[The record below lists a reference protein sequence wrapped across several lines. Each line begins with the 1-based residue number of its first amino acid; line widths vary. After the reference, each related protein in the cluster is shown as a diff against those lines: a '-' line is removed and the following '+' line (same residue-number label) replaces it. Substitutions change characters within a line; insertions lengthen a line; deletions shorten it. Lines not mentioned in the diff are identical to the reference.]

1 MTTQNVTPE
10 LVKEMYSKCTN
21 KTYFIS
27 VFGTTRFM
35 LSSEETLNKM
45 YKFLLKYTK

>member
-1 MTTQNVTPE
+1 MTTQKVTPE
-10 LVKEMYSKCTN
+10 IIKEMYSKCKN

-35 LSSEETLNKM
+35 LSSQETLNKM
-45 YKFLLKYTK
+45 YNFLIKNVK